1 MSYNSECGK
10 KGINE
15 VRLGDYIRCSTENN
29 RSLQY
34 GYELIEGVTNDGIFS
49 TPKIDPLSVDLKP
62 YKVVENGAFVYN
74 PSRLDIG
81 SIAYR
86 TEGLC
91 IVSHLYVVFYLN
103 EQGIKEVD
111 PYYLL
116 IYFRRKEFCREVSF
130 RNFGS
135 QRPEFS
141 FCDMS
146 NMVIPL
152 PDITVQRRYA
162 AIYRAMLDNQRVY
175 ERGLDDL
182 KLVCE
187 GYIENLKR
195 IHSSEPIGKYLV
207 LSEKRNEYGFGVGSV
222 RGLSVSKE
230 MIQTKADMDGVGL
243 SNYKLVPPRH
253 IAYVPDTSRRGDKV
267 SLGYN
272 STEDT
277 YLVSSISTV
286 FATDEKHLLSDF
298 LMLFFTRGEFDRYAR
313 FHSWGSAR
321 ETFDWNEM
329 CAVEIPIPDI
339 KIQQYIVNIYIAYQL
354 RKEINEQLK
363 AQIKDICPIL
373 IKGSLEEAMAQGG

>member
-1 MSYNSECGK
+1 MA
-10 KGINE
+10 
-15 VRLGDYIRCSTENN
+15 
-29 RSLQY
+29 
-34 GYELIEGVTNDGIFS
+34 LIEGKLGNYIELRDVRNADLRYGADRVRGVNTTKQMMQTRAD
-49 TPKIDPLSVDLKP
+49 LSVRDLSKFQIVSP
-62 YKVVENGAFVYN
+62 GEFVFNHRTSRNGSKF
-74 PSRLDIG
+74 
-81 SIAYR
+81 SIAYNDSKSDIIC
-86 TEGLC
+86 TED
-91 IVSHLYVVFYLN
+91 YVVFRISEYGKQFVLA
-103 EQGIKEVD
+103 EW
-111 PYYLL
+111 LF
-116 IYFRRKEFCREVSF
+116 IYF
-130 RNFGS
+130 N
-135 QRPEFS
+135 RPEFDRYVITNS
-141 FCDMS
+141 WGSSTEFYNWEDLCD
-146 NMVIPL
+146 VDIGLPPL
-152 PDITVQRRYA
+152 PVQQKYVEV
-162 AIYRAMLDNQRVY
+162 YNSMLANQQNY

-187 GYIENLKR
+187 GYIENLKG

-207 LSEKRNEYGFGVGSV
+207 LSEKRNECGLGVGSV

-230 MIQTKADMDGVGL
+230 MIPTKADMDGVGL

-272 STEDT
+272 STEET

-286 FATDEKHLLSDF
+286 FATDEKYLLSDF

-321 ETFDWNEM
+321 ETFDWDEM

-363 AQIKDICPIL
+363 GQIRNICPIL
-373 IKGSLEEAMAQGG
+373 IKGSLKEGNRMGDEK